1 MTGGG
6 PRVAFFGSPAFAL
19 PVLDAIREHFQVVLV
34 VAQPDKPVGRGLKLT
49 PPPVAA
55 RAAELGLP
63 LAQPKKLRGN
73 AAFEATLRESGAD
86 VAVTCAY
93 GKILPLSVLNIP
105 RYGFLNTHTSLL
117 PAYRGSAPIQWALV
131 NGEAVTGTTIMQT
144 DEGMDTGP
152 VLLQEALPIA
162 PDWTSLDLADAL
174 SAQASRL
181 IVQALSNLDG
191 LSPTP
196 QDEARATH
204 APMLVKE
211 DGFVRWGDT
220 AAQIVNRSRGVAA
233 WPQTTAFL
241 GGARLKLGGL
251 SVTAGSGQPGEVLGI
266 SEGGLTVA
274 ARDGA
279 VLIRTVQPEARKAQP
294 AHTWAQGAGVTRGTR
309 LDVWEPTQS

>member
-1 MTGGG
+1 MSSEA

-19 PVLDAIREHFQVVLV
+19 PVLEAIRERFEVVLV

-49 PPPVAA
+49 PPPIAA

-73 AAFEATLRESGAD
+73 ATFEAQLRESGAD

-93 GKILPLSVLNIP
+93 GKILPASLLAVP

-117 PAYRGSAPIQWALV
+117 PAYRGAAPIQWALIR
-131 NGEAVTGTTIMQT
+131 GESVTGTTIMQT

-152 VLLQEALPIA
+152 ILLQEPLPIA
-162 PDWTSLDLADAL
+162 PGWTSLELADAL

-181 IVQALSNLDG
+181 IVEALSRLPG
-191 LSPTP
+191 LTPTP
-196 QDEARATH
+196 QDDSKATH

-211 DGFVRWGDT
+211 DGFVRWTED
-220 AAQIVNRSRGVAA
+220 AQAVVNRFRGVAA

-241 GGARLKLGGL
+241 SGARLKLGGL
-251 SVTAGSGQPGEVLGI
+251 SLADGQGQPGEVLEAGI
-266 SEGGLTVA
+266 ESLTVA
-274 ARDGA
+274 CGKGA
-279 VLIRTVQPEARKAQP
+279 VRIGTVQPEARKAQP
-294 AHTWAQGAGVTRGTR
+294 AGVWAQGAGVTVGTR
-309 LDVWEPTQS
+309 FDLWEPSAS

>member
-1 MTGGG
+1 MTS

-19 PVLDAIREHFQVVLV
+19 PVLEAIREHFEVVLV

-73 AAFEATLRESGAD
+73 VTFEERLRESGAD

-93 GKILPLSVLNIP
+93 GKILPGSLLTVP

-117 PAYRGSAPIQWALV
+117 PAYRGAAPIQWALIR
-131 NGEAVTGTTIMQT
+131 GETVTGTTIMQT

-152 VLLQEALPIA
+152 ILLQEPLPIA
-162 PDWTSLDLADAL
+162 PQWTSLELADAL
-174 SAQASRL
+174 GAQASRL
-181 IVQALSNLDG
+181 IVEALSRLSD

-196 QDEARATH
+196 QDDSRATH

-211 DGFVRWGDT
+211 DGFVRWGDD
-220 AAQIVNRSRGVAA
+220 ARAVVNRYRGVAA

-251 SVTAGSGQPGEVLGI
+251 SLAEGSGQPGEVLRVE
-266 SEGGLTVA
+266 EGGLTVA
-274 ARDGA
+274 CGTGA
-279 VLIRTVQPEARKAQP
+279 VRVRTVQPEARKAQP
-294 AHTWAQGAGVTRGTR
+294 AQVWAQGAGVGPGTR
-309 LDVWEPTQS
+309 FDVWEPDPA